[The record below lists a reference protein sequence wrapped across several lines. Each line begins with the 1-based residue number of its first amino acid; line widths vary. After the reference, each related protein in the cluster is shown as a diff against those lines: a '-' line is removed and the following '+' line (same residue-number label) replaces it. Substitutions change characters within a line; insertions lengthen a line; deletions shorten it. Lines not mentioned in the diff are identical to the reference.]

1 MQELL
6 ELDRHLFYLIN
17 TVGQNDFFDFI
28 LPLWR
33 NKLTWIPLYLL
44 LAATLVYKLKINGL
58 YLLVALGITIGITDN
73 ISSRLIKKTVE
84 RERPCRAEN
93 LPQPA
98 RVLVHCGGGYSFT
111 SNHAAN
117 HFSVAFFLIFL
128 TAGVFGKY
136 RWLLFPWA
144 FLVAYAQVYVGVHYP
159 LDVICGA
166 ILGTVIAF
174 LTARGFVFL
183 VRKYGGGRD
192 FA

>member
-6 ELDRHLFYLIN
+6 QLDRQLFYLVN
-17 TVGQNDFFDFI
+17 TVGQNDFFDLI

-33 NKLTWIPLYLL
+33 NKLTWIPLYIL
-44 LAATLVYKLKINGL
+44 LAGGLVYKLKIKGL

-73 ISSRLIKKTVE
+73 ISSRLIKKTVK

-93 LPQPA
+93 MPRPA
-98 RVLVHCGGGYSFT
+98 RLLVHCGGGYSFT

-128 TAGVFGKY
+128 TAGVFKKY
-136 RWLLFPWA
+136 RWWLFPWA

-159 LDVICGA
+159 ADVICGA
-166 ILGTVIAF
+166 ALGTFIAF
-174 LTARGFVFL
+174 CTAQVYQFWVNKRET
-183 VRKYGGGRD
+183 
-192 FA
+192 A